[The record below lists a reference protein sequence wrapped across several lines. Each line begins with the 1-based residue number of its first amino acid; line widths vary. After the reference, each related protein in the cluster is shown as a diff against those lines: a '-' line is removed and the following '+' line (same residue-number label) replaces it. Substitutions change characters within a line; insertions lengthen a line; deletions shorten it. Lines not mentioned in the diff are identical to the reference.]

1 VAIKAGSEID
11 AWCTSCRL
19 TLNHRVVAMVAGVP
33 KRVLCLTC
41 NKQHNFRR
49 PKAEGASES
58 SGLASSKLATGK
70 TGSSASKSS
79 KKGSAIAPKSPS
91 PAREW
96 QTNVADRDSTEF
108 LPYSIHTTFEP
119 GQLVNHPKFGSGYVK
134 ETLQAQKLCILFKD
148 GPRTLVHGRS

>member
-1 VAIKAGSEID
+1 MAIKAGSEID

-49 PKAEGASES
+49 PKSEGAGES
-58 SGLASSKLATGK
+58 SSAA
-70 TGSSASKSS
+70 SASKAGSSS
-79 KKGSAIAPKSPS
+79 KSKKSSAIAPKSPS

-96 QTNVADRDSTEF
+96 QTNVADRDSSDF
-108 LPYSIHTTFEP
+108 VPYSIHTTFET
-119 GQLVNHPKFGSGYVK
+119 GQLVDHPKFGWGYVK
-134 ETLQAQKLCILFKD
+134 ETMASQKLCILFKD

>member
-1 VAIKAGSEID
+1 MAIKVGSEID

-19 TLNHRVVAMVAGVP
+19 TLNHRVVAMVAGLP

-49 PKAEGASES
+49 PKGEGASEPS
-58 SGLASSKLATGK
+58 VASSK
-70 TGSSASKSS
+70 TGSSASKA
-79 KKGSAIAPKSPS
+79 KKGAAIAPKSPS

-96 QTNVADRDSTEF
+96 QTNVADRDSADF
-108 LPYSIHTTFEP
+108 VPYSIHTTFEA
-119 GQLVNHPKFGSGYVK
+119 GQLVSHPKFGSGYVK
-134 ETLQAQKLCILFKD
+134 ETLASQKLCILFKD

>member
-1 VAIKAGSEID
+1 
-11 AWCTSCRL
+11 
-19 TLNHRVVAMVAGVP
+19 MVAGVP

-49 PKAEGASES
+49 PKGDGANEAS
-58 SGLASSKLATGK
+58 SLASARGASSKA
-70 TGSSASKSS
+70 GSSSSKSS
-79 KKGSAIAPKSPS
+79 KKGSPIAPKSPS

-119 GQLVNHPKFGSGYVK
+119 GQLVNHPKFGWGYVK
-134 ETLQAQKLCILFKD
+134 ETMASQKLCILFKD

>member
-49 PKAEGASES
+49 PKADGASEPS
-58 SGLASSKLATGK
+58 SLASNGL
-70 TGSSASKSS
+70 GSSKASSSSKS

-96 QTNVADRDSTEF
+96 QTNVADRDSADF
-108 LPYSIHTTFEP
+108 VPYSIHTTFEA
-119 GQLVNHPKFGSGYVK
+119 GQLVSHPKFGSGYVK
-134 ETLQAQKLCILFKD
+134 ETLASQKLCILFKD

>member
-1 VAIKAGSEID
+1 MAIKAGSEID

-49 PKAEGASES
+49 PKSDGAGEPS
-58 SGLASSKLATGK
+58 SLASSKL
-70 TGSSASKSS
+70 GSSKTAGSAAKS
-79 KKGSAIAPKSPS
+79 KKSSAIAPKSPS
-91 PAREW
+91 AAREW

-108 LPYSIHTTFEP
+108 VPYSIHTTFEP

>member
-1 VAIKAGSEID
+1 MAIKAGSEID

-49 PKAEGASES
+49 PKADGANEAGS
-58 SGLASSKLATGK
+58 LASTRLASGK
-70 TGSSASKSS
+70 AGSAAKSS

-108 LPYSIHTTFEP
+108 VPYSIHTTFEP
-119 GQLVNHPKFGSGYVK
+119 GQLVSHPKFGSGYVK